1 MPREAH
7 EVGVGAEAGG
17 RGAETVAEG
26 ARHVGLVGIAGVG
39 GDFRQTRLGCQR
51 RQRPPCP
58 RQIEPERGRALRHA
72 SEVAVQGADGDAQ
85 PARRG
90 IDIGGRLNGAQQFV
104 VLFRSSMD
112 SVTREMLHPV
122 VADVPRELVPQ
133 LVQQGCGETCARAQ
147 PEAEQACAGGEIDLY
162 GAIIEFRIQQHW
174 STIGRDANDQVATT
188 VGQDHDV
195 ACAALDV
202 LPFVEDRAVD

>member
-7 EVGVGAEAGG
+7 EAGVGAEASRG
-17 RGAETVAEG
+17 GAETVTEG

-58 RQIEPERGRALRHA
+58 RQIEPERGRAVGHVE
-72 SEVAVQGADGDAQ
+72 EVTVQRADRYAQ

-90 IDIGGRLNGAQQFV
+90 IDTGGRLDGAQQFIPQV
-104 VLFRSSMD
+104 RFGVD
-112 SVTREMLHPV
+112 SVAGEMPHPV
-122 VADVPRELVPQ
+122 VVEVLRELVPQ
-133 LVQQGCGETCARAQ
+133 LTQQGCGETCPRAQ
-147 PEAEQACAGGEIDLY
+147 PEAEQARAGGEADLHS
-162 GAIIEFRIQQHW
+162 AVIEFWIQQRGFA
-174 STIGRDANDQVATT
+174 IGRNANDQVAAT
-188 VGQDHDV
+188 VGQDHNI